1 MQERPVYLDLTKIRL
16 PMSAFSSITHRL
28 SGMYIFFVTLPL
40 ILYVI
45 DQSLSSRSSFD
56 KLADDIVSISF
67 FSFFLFISISIF
79 WYHILTGVR
88 HLIMDFFHIGESLN
102 GSHYSSIFT
111 LFIWSSVIPV
121 WNHEQSS
128 NHVFM
133 HIASQ
138 YDWAGSV
145 KFDGLERT

>member
-28 SGMYIFFVTLPL
+28 SGMYIFFVALPL

-67 FSFFLFISISIF
+67 FSIFLYISISIF

-111 LFIWSSVIPV
+111 LFIWLLTSI
-121 WNHEQSS
+121 
-128 NHVFM
+128 VFCGYLF
-133 HIASQ
+133 I
-138 YDWAGSV
+138 
-145 KFDGLERT
+145 

>member
-28 SGMYIFFVTLPL
+28 SGMYVFFITLPL
-40 ILYVI
+40 MLFII
-45 DQSLSSRSSFD
+45 NQSTSSKSNYE
-56 KLADDIVSISF
+56 KLLTEISSISF
-67 FSFFLFISISIF
+67 FSFFIFISIAIF

-111 LFIWSSVIPV
+111 VIFWFLSSIVLFGYLFI
-121 WNHEQSS
+121 
-128 NHVFM
+128 
-133 HIASQ
+133 
-138 YDWAGSV
+138 
-145 KFDGLERT
+145 

>member
-79 WYHILTGVR
+79 WYHILTGIR
-88 HLIMDFFHIGESLN
+88 HLIMDFFHVGESLN
-102 GSHYSSIFT
+102 GSYYSSIFT
-111 LFIWSSVIPV
+111 LALWLVTSILFCGYLFI
-121 WNHEQSS
+121 
-128 NHVFM
+128 
-133 HIASQ
+133 
-138 YDWAGSV
+138 
-145 KFDGLERT
+145 

>member
-67 FSFFLFISISIF
+67 FSFFLFISVSLF
-79 WYHILTGVR
+79 WYLILTGVR
-88 HLIMDFFHIGESLN
+88 HLLMDFFHIGESLH
-102 GSHYSSIFT
+102 GSYYSSIFT
-111 LFIWSSVIPV
+111 LVIWLLTSIVFCGYLFI
-121 WNHEQSS
+121 
-128 NHVFM
+128 
-133 HIASQ
+133 
-138 YDWAGSV
+138 
-145 KFDGLERT
+145 

>member
-56 KLADDIVSISF
+56 KLAGRYRLNIIFFF
-67 FSFFLFISISIF
+67 FSF
-79 WYHILTGVR
+79 Y
-88 HLIMDFFHIGESLN
+88 
-102 GSHYSSIFT
+102 
-111 LFIWSSVIPV
+111 
-121 WNHEQSS
+121 
-128 NHVFM
+128 
-133 HIASQ
+133 
-138 YDWAGSV
+138 
-145 KFDGLERT
+145 

>member
-1 MQERPVYLDLTKIRL
+1 MQERPIYLDLTKIRL

-111 LFIWSSVIPV
+111 LFIWLLTSI
-121 WNHEQSS
+121 
-128 NHVFM
+128 VFCGYLF
-133 HIASQ
+133 I
-138 YDWAGSV
+138 
-145 KFDGLERT
+145 

>member
-28 SGMYIFFVTLPL
+28 SGMYIFFITLPL

-56 KLADDIVSISF
+56 KLANDIVSISF

-102 GSHYSSIFT
+102 GSYYSSIFT
-111 LFIWSSVIPV
+111 LVIWLLTSIVFCGYLFI
-121 WNHEQSS
+121 
-128 NHVFM
+128 
-133 HIASQ
+133 
-138 YDWAGSV
+138 
-145 KFDGLERT
+145 